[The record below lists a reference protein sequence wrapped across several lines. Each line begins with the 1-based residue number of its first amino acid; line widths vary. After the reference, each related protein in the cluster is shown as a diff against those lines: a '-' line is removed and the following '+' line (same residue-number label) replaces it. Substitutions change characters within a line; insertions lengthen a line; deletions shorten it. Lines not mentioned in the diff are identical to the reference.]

1 MASAINALA
10 SEPRPDGV
18 KKLSTSKNGYRIR
31 VGDYRVLYQVTDKN
45 VMVVLVLKVAHRRDV
60 YR

>member
-1 MASAINALA
+1 MASAISAPA

-31 VGDYRVLYQVTDKN
+31 VGDFRVLYQVTDKN
-45 VMVVLVLKVAHRRDV
+45 VRVVLVLKVAHRRDV